1 MWYIAHI
8 YEPLRTYLKL
18 GPRDVL
24 LDVRSPTAK
33 MIANVLAPLEFE
45 EFIDVR
51 YMTENK
57 VVMAN
62 LPRLKLNF
70 RISQMS
76 NKLQCRQFPGMVID
90 DDPQIGTFVGLENLL
105 VLRQG
110 QTRSVVV
117 PHGAVRFR
125 RQGQHTKVEIDTK
138 QLERVKYHIYTVNNT
153 LGALVGNGSLTSH
166 LYKIYLHAVTSH
178 CHTDPLTHRTGTEE
192 ALAGLRAAATWSFQ
206 AMETGGVDAELFK
219 LIAALTPERVYY
231 PIHLKRMQQ
240 VKWRSGLS
248 PIAQHDEFCR
258 GVKEVAAY
266 AELLNIFEGVMGSI
280 VWRTLGDEGLAKRA
294 AMRHAV
300 FRTDQ
305 FGGAYLDK
313 SEDRVYEAR
322 DDVNGSV
329 DEARVAY
336 VVQLVAS
343 GKRKLNVHPRLL
355 GVLERFGDILTLP
368 STVIGE
374 PELGFDR
381 RWLDTDLADVWV
393 PLYDRMRGSWQYTE
407 KYNWM
412 FLLGTLA
419 YSGKID
425 LRLLETLLA
434 FATDEAFTEIE
445 PPDHPSFNLQHGY
458 EPDADIMMNIINTCA
473 IDFGESSESELDAWV
488 LETELETHERR
499 FVIFKLHR
507 EQQAKEMVQELLF
520 GWPCT
525 VPEIDDE
532 ENYPL
537 YVVPDVLNILK
548 PWFESWTRN
557 AEFQGYILDVQEVLD
572 RMNTHQR
579 PVFQVYHYTPCEYSQ
594 SRVRNSIRFS
604 DLLARPPPRLPPIP
618 LSLQG
623 NHLLQVS
630 SATQETND
638 DSLGSLLQDFR
649 GQGRINQFRKTYIE
663 GLDRSTVAF
672 QQEVTPL
679 HTVNTFSV
687 ARDLKFLELQC
698 KHYMDAI
705 FRAISTQLGPLR
717 LKGSFMGFKAGLW
730 PRISPLLLLQQLASN
745 GDVTLSPEW
754 KVTLVTYGTA
764 ITIAQRLQR
773 LLGLAPRT
781 EQISPDFLKEL
792 ENTGHMNWVPLDQ
805 PDWLLIEIENNFL
818 IRAVQADM
826 AKSMITPPD
835 GRNTIM
841 QLCMG
846 EGKTSVIVPIV
857 AASLADGKKLV
868 RVVVLKPLAGQMFQ
882 TLVQKLGGLVN
893 RRIYFMPFSRGIAM
907 GKNEI
912 AVVKRLYQDC
922 METGGILLVQP
933 EHILSFKLL
942 GLEWLYNSKHQQKV
956 GGMKVNLKNDIDVAK
971 LLLNTQHWLDQYS
984 RDILDES
991 DEILNVRHELIYT
1004 IGNPAPIENHPD
1016 RWIIIQEIFDL
1027 IQQYFRRAEDN
1038 LEDFELER
1046 HKQVTRFGSIR
1057 ILNQEA
1063 GRKLL
1068 REIAG
1073 KIVEGM

>member
-1 MWYIAHI
+1 
-8 YEPLRTYLKL
+8 
-18 GPRDVL
+18 
-24 LDVRSPTAK
+24 

-57 VVMAN
+57 VVIAN

-70 RISQMS
+70 RINQQT
-76 NKLQCRQFPGMVID
+76 NRLECRQFPGMAID
-90 DDPQIGTFVGLENLL
+90 DDHQIGTFVGLENLL

-117 PHGAVRFR
+117 PHGDVRFR

-138 QLERVKYHIYTVNNT
+138 QGGERVKYHIYTVNKT

-178 CHTDPLTHRTGTEE
+178 CHPDPLTQRTGTEE
-192 ALAGLRAAATWSFQ
+192 ALVGLRAAATRSFQ

-231 PIHLKRMQQ
+231 PIHLKRMQK
-240 VKWRSGLS
+240 VRWRVGLS
-248 PIAQHDEFCR
+248 AIAQHDEFCR

-266 AELLNIFEGVMGSI
+266 AELLNIFEGVKGSI
-280 VWRTLGDEGLAKRA
+280 VWRTVGDEGLARRA

-305 FGGAYLDK
+305 FGGAFVDK

-322 DDVNGSV
+322 DNVNGSV

-336 VVQLVAS
+336 VVGLVAS
-343 GKRKLNVHPRLL
+343 GKRELNVHPGVL
-355 GVLERFGDILTLP
+355 GVLERFGNILRLP
-368 STVIGE
+368 TNVIGQS
-374 PELGFDR
+374 ELGFDR
-381 RWLDTDLADVWV
+381 RWLDTDLADVWL
-393 PLYDRMRGSWQYTE
+393 PLYDYLRYSWQYAE
-407 KYNWM
+407 NYNWM

-419 YSGKID
+419 YSGMID

-434 FATDEAFTEIE
+434 FATDEAFSEIE

-458 EPDADIMMNIINTCA
+458 APDADIITNIISACA
-473 IDFGESSESELDAWV
+473 VDFGDSSESKLAAWV

-499 FVIFKLHR
+499 FAVFKLHR
-507 EQQAKEMVQELLF
+507 EQQGKEMAEELLF
-520 GWPCT
+520 NWPCT
-525 VPEIDDE
+525 GPEIDDE
-532 ENYPL
+532 DDYPL
-537 YVVPDVLNILK
+537 YVVTDALTLLK

-557 AEFQGYILDVQEVLD
+557 AEFQGYILEVQEVLD

-579 PVFQVYHYTPCEYSQ
+579 PVFQVYHYKPCQYSQ
-594 SRVRNSIRFS
+594 SMVRNSIRFS

-618 LSLQG
+618 FSLHG
-623 NHLLQVS
+623 NRLLQVS
-630 SATQETND
+630 RATQETGD
-638 DSLGSLLQDFR
+638 DSLGSLLHDFR
-649 GQGRINQFRKTYIE
+649 SQGRINQFRKTYIE
-663 GLDRSTVAF
+663 GLDRSTAAF
-672 QQEVTPL
+672 QQEVAPS
-679 HTVNTFSV
+679 HTVNVFGLVGELKSLEQQSKNY
-687 ARDLKFLELQC
+687 RDG
-698 KHYMDAI
+698 I

-717 LKGSFMGFKAGLW
+717 LKGSFMAFKAGLW

-754 KVTLVTYGTA
+754 NLTLVTYGAA
-764 ITIAQRLQR
+764 ITMAQRLQR
-773 LLGLAPRT
+773 LLRIAPNHT
-781 EQISPDFLKEL
+781 QPISADFLKEL
-792 ENTGHMNWVPLDQ
+792 ENTGHMNWKPLDQ

-835 GRNTIM
+835 DLNSIM

-893 RRIYFMPFSRGIAM
+893 RRIFFMPFSRGITM
-907 GKNEI
+907 GKEEI

-942 GLEWLYNSKHQQKV
+942 GLEWLYNAKYQQKV
-956 GGMKVNLKNDIDVAK
+956 NGIKVNLKNDIEVAK

-1046 HKQVTRFGSIR
+1046 HEQVTRFGSIR

-1068 REIAG
+1068 RAIAG
-1073 KIVEGM
+1073 KIIEGM